1 MDRKKQCLIVATSV
15 LLVSTI
21 ETAILYFLRC
31 GVLQGS
37 WFLALYFPILLGLV
51 VFTTTSYLVVPAIKK
66 RRLLRAFGGGAGLTL
81 LWFAVFM
88 FFVMVITKWGGTLVT
103 VKPE

>member
-1 MDRKKQCLIVATSV
+1 MDRKKQYLIVAASV
-15 LLVSTI
+15 LIVSTI
-21 ETAILYFLRC
+21 ETVILYFLRY
-31 GVLQGS
+31 GVLQSS
-37 WFLALYFPILLGLV
+37 WFLALYFPILLGLL
-51 VFTTTSYLVVPAIKK
+51 VFTTTSYLVVPAIKN
-66 RRLLRAFGGGAGLTL
+66 RRMLRAFGGGAVLTL